1 MNKKELKAIEL
12 PKRYENELGNY
23 PQHKGK
29 YKVSYSQLN
38 SFKEYKEQYIRG
50 YFLGIPSESGIFAF
64 FGSLVGE
71 YFEKG
76 AKNENLSEFDM
87 QTIDELLKHPS
98 SQFEAEVVIDLEPF
112 GLKDC
117 VLQGFSDHEYNKE
130 NLHFIED
137 LKTGAEKDKEKKYGD
152 LEKYFQTRLYAYQRE
167 LEGHKIGGCRVNHLD
182 RKGNNLIQGDKNVL
196 RLTGRIDYID
206 TPYKKEDVEKWLKQT
221 VVPVCIEI
229 AEYYKV
235 YNKFFTN
242 GK

>member
-1 MNKKELKAIEL
+1 MGKLEKIEL

-38 SFKEYKEQYIRG
+38 SFKEYKEQYIQG
-50 YFLGIPSESGIFAF
+50 YFLGIPSESGMFAF

-87 QTIDELLKHPS
+87 QTIDKLVKHPS
-98 SQFEAEVVIDLEPF
+98 SQFEAEVVVDLEPF

-117 VLQGFSDHEYNKE
+117 VLQGFSDMEYDDNS
-130 NLHFIED
+130 LRFVED
-137 LKTGAEKDKEKKYGD
+137 LKTGASKSMMEKYGD
-152 LEKYFQTRLYAYQRE
+152 MKKYYQTRLYAYQRE
-167 LEGHKIGGCRVNHLD
+167 LEGFTIGGCRVNHLD
-182 RKGNNLIQGDKNVL
+182 RKGNNLQIGDKNVL
-196 RLTGRIDYID
+196 RLTGQIDYIP
-206 TPYKKEDVEKWLKQT
+206 TPYKKEDVEDYLKNS
-221 VVPVCIEI
+221 VVPTCKEI

-235 YNKFFTN
+235 YKKVFT
-242 GK
+242 